1 MLSRLGFG
9 LHNFG
14 AHLGFV
20 ISFTEGL
27 DCGEAGYQ
35 SLNTTKT

>member
-1 MLSRLGFG
+1 MEPNMDIYPGLDLG

-20 ISFTEGL
+20 IL
-27 DCGEAGYQ
+27 PMV
-35 SLNTTKT
+35 LIIW